1 MVDFFF
7 RVRCERG
14 VRAVR
19 CQAGSKGRERPH
31 LTVQEAEDI
40 SLGSSGGR
48 SARVVQ
54 AILDNIL
61 LTVLNDMPRIGS

>member
-48 SARVVQ
+48 SARPNLFAFLHVGQIV
-54 AILDNIL
+54 
-61 LTVLNDMPRIGS
+61 SK